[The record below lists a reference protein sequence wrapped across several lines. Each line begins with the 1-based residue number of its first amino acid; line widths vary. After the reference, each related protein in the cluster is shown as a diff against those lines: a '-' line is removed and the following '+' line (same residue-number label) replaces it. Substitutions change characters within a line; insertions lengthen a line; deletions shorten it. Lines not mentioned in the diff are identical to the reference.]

1 MKEEKKNTD
10 QSRRKF
16 LRGAATGIA
25 ATALAAQT
33 QTAISSDQ
41 RDDLDGAQSGSSR
54 NVRWD
59 DEVDILVVG
68 GGAAGCSAA
77 LTAHGLGN
85 SVMIV
90 EKAPALG
97 GTSAK
102 SVGGIWVPDNRFM
115 RAAGIEDTREDCL
128 KYMIRLSFPESYHPD
143 MPFFGAVEPAYRQ
156 MEAFYDNVNRVV
168 EDLEEKGALK
178 VMALKGGG
186 QFMPDYF
193 AHLPENKAPRGRA
206 LVPAQTDGTIGN
218 GAEMMRRFGQA
229 LRERGIPVK
238 KRHRAKQLIQD
249 QTGRVIGLVAT
260 QRDGTLYRIKAM
272 RGVIFTTGGFTH
284 NKQMR
289 TDFLKGPVFGGCAA
303 PTCEGDFVHIGT
315 KAGAQLGNM
324 NNAWWAQLPL
334 EQALENPSVPTG
346 IWCTPGDSMIQ
357 VNRNG
362 ERFFDEKFVYNERT
376 QAHFAWD
383 PVSASYPNLLS
394 FMIYDQ
400 RTADQFAGFA
410 PIPPTGSSAPH
421 VMRAQSLDELAVTLQ
436 NKLDTI
442 AGATAGFT
450 LSEEFSSQLKK
461 TVVRF
466 NQLAKEGVDL
476 DFSRGRQPIDQ
487 FFHFFGP
494 GTPVNTYPNPTLHP
508 IADTGPYYAVIMAAG
523 TLDTKGGPKINE
535 HAQVLDTEGKPI
547 PGLYGAGN
555 CIASFSGPAYW
566 AGGATLGPAI
576 TFGSIA
582 AAHAARGTHPTGIAE
597 VSVQR
602 NNEIVAT

>member
-1 MKEEKKNTD
+1 MKDKAKQTD
-10 QSRRKF
+10 ASRRRF

-25 ATALAAQT
+25 ATALAGFDS
-33 QTAISSDQ
+33 TASANESSQ
-41 RDDLDGAQSGSSR
+41 PQS
-54 NVRWD
+54 VARWD
-59 DEVDILVVG
+59 AEVDILVVG

-77 LTAHGLGN
+77 LTAHQLGS

-97 GTSAK
+97 GTTAK
-102 SVGGIWVPDNRFM
+102 SVGGIWVPNNRFM
-115 RAAGIEDTREDCL
+115 RAAGIADRREDCL
-128 KYMIRLSFPESYHPD
+128 KYMVRLSFPQTYHPD
-143 MPFFGAVEPAYRQ
+143 VASFGAEESSYRQ

-168 EDLEEKGALK
+168 ENLEKLGALEL
-178 VMALKGGG
+178 MPLKGGD

-206 LVPAQTDGTIGN
+206 LVPVQADGAIGN
-218 GAEMMRRFGQA
+218 GAEMIRRFAQA
-229 LRERGIPVK
+229 LRERRIPVK
-238 KRHRAKQLIQD
+238 KRHRAMSLIQD
-249 QTGRVIGLVAT
+249 QNGRVIGLVA
-260 QRDGTLYRIKAM
+260 QKRDGSLYKM
-272 RGVIFTTGGFTH
+272 KTHQGVIFTTGGFTH
-284 NKQMR
+284 NPQMR
-289 TDFLKGPVFGGCAA
+289 ADFLKGPVFGGCAA

-334 EQALENPSVPTG
+334 EQALENPSVPSG

-362 ERFFDEKFVYNERT
+362 QRFFDEKFVYNERT
-376 QAHFAWD
+376 QAHFTWD

-400 RTADQFAGFA
+400 RTAEQFAGFA

-421 VMRAQSLDELAVTLQ
+421 VMSAATLDELAATVQ
-436 NKLDTI
+436 KKLATI
-442 AGATAGFT
+442 AGNTGGFT
-450 LSEEFSSQLKK
+450 LHHDFSEQLKN
-461 TVVRF
+461 TIRQF
-466 NQLAKEGVDL
+466 NQAATTGVDRN
-476 DFSRGRQPIDQ
+476 FSRGAQPIDQ

-494 GTPVNTYPNPTLHP
+494 GVPVNSYPNATMHP

-523 TLDTKGGPKINE
+523 TLDTKGGPRINQ
-535 HAQVLDTEGKPI
+535 HAQVLDTEGNPI

-566 AGGATLGPAI
+566 AGGATLGPAL

-582 AAHAARGTHPTGIAE
+582 ASHAVGASGKTMLRQGPSG
-597 VSVQR
+597 
-602 NNEIVAT
+602 